1 MRTLLAVLGVVGVMV
16 TSASPAQACTYIP
29 PTPFV
34 VDPSQVGVDTVPPTQ
49 VKVTTVSVYR
59 DPYRSGAS
67 CWDGIATITV
77 DTPADDRTS
86 AEAIGFRMEVVDGTS
101 PELYTNF
108 YPGPVMGSPGE
119 SGQFL
124 LYLPWS
130 EPEPDPAV
138 LPPIRFT
145 VRITPMDAAGN
156 PGPSTDV
163 VVADPGGGDGGGC
176 SASPGS
182 RGIGLVPLVMLLVVA
197 TSFAGILRRRERVR
211 G

>member
-1 MRTLLAVLGVVGVMV
+1 MRTLLVVLGVIGVMV
-16 TSASPAQACTYIP
+16 AWASTARACTYMP

-34 VDPSQVGVDTVPPTQ
+34 VDPSQVDVDTVPPAQ

-67 CWDGIATITV
+67 CWDGMATITM
-77 DTPADDRTS
+77 DTPVDDRTS

-119 SGQFL
+119 SGQFV

-138 LPPIRFT
+138 LPPIHFT

-156 PGPSTDV
+156 PGPPTDV
-163 VVADPGGGDGGGC
+163 VVADPGGGDG
-176 SASPGS
+176 
-182 RGIGLVPLVMLLVVA
+182 V
-197 TSFAGILRRRERVR
+197 
-211 G
+211 